1 MKITIKDKEYN
12 SGALTITKHQAI
24 VKAWN
29 ACEGKDLFQE
39 PYTEEQLK
47 ELSAAMALCFGLKA
61 EDIIENVSVE
71 EIIYF
76 YYGIQTETMERFN
89 ALFPEVEENFT
100 DGSGGL
106 PEESQPDN

>member
-1 MKITIKDKEYN
+1 MKITIKDKEYE
-12 SGALTITKHQAI
+12 SGNLTIAKHQAV

-29 ACEGKDLFQE
+29 ACEGKDLFQK

-47 ELSAAMALCFGLKA
+47 ELSAAMAQCFGVNM
-61 EDIIENVSVE
+61 EDISDNVSVE

-100 DGSGGL
+100 DGSDEL
-106 PEESQPDN
+106 PEESQPNN